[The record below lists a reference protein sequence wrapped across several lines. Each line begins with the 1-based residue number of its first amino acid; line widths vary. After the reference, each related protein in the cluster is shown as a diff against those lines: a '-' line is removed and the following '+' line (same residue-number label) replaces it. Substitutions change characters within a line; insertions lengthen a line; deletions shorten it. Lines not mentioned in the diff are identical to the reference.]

1 MPVLKYKINGK
12 WVELSGGAN
21 GGGNN
26 VQVDPTLSVEGMAAD
41 AKITGDAIAAVAE
54 VIGNA
59 VTQDQFGEV
68 IGAFAE
74 NLGALELQI
83 SEKQNRVIFN
93 STQPDDWQNGDI
105 WLKPAE

>member
-21 GGGNN
+21 GGGSNI
-26 VQVDPTLSVEGMAAD
+26 QVDPTLSVEGMAAD

-59 VTQDQFGEV
+59 VMQDQFGEV

-74 NLGALELQI
+74 NLGTLELQI
-83 SEKQNRVIFN
+83 NEKQNRVIFN
-93 STQPDDWQNGDI
+93 PTQPDDWQNGDI